1 MIATQGRDIL
11 KFTMRQATLSSL
23 LKEDINVA
31 EELGTKDVIEQV
43 DTRLGTLE
51 QDVRSLDSKVDARF
65 ERVDEE
71 FSSLRSTIETRFE
84 RVDQMFEELRSKMDA
99 RFERVDQ
106 TFEELRSTMDAR
118 FERVHEEIGGLRSE
132 MNSTTRWLV
141 GIIFASWLTMMASM
155 ASIWLKL
162 GN

>member
-71 FSSLRSTIETRFE
+71 FSSLRSTIN
-84 RVDQMFEELRSKMDA
+84 DGCSLRAGSRRDRRLA
-99 RFERVDQ
+99 
-106 TFEELRSTMDAR
+106 
-118 FERVHEEIGGLRSE
+118 I
-132 MNSTTRWLV
+132 
-141 GIIFASWLTMMASM
+141 
-155 ASIWLKL
+155 
-162 GN
+162 